1 MIRSKTMLE
10 KRKAF
15 VADYVR
21 DNPKIQMKV
30 IVINLSERLFLSERT
45 INTILA
51 EIRNDLKK

>member
-1 MIRSKTMLE
+1 MLE